1 MIGKNEMK
9 KILAIISI
17 CFVLCLTACD
27 KDNTA
32 SDIAS
37 ENLQITSTE
46 NQTSDLTSSNESA
59 ELSEPTESSE
69 PAESSKPAESNKPT
83 ESNNPV
89 VVSNMTEE
97 QVRKIVQEEIAKM
110 EKSDINVDEIT
121 QKVLDSINTQ
131 KQFRIGE
138 KLYNPL
144 GDSFKLPIERQEGEY
159 ATITSV
165 SATKLKIADITNL
178 DDYYHNYYYRYMY
191 EVTVTGKVDKKFAN
205 QTIKVRMQFEYYTE
219 PYGRGNG
226 GSTKI
231 KNDGTFSIKYIAHSN
246 ANENTII
253 PNSIYID

>member
-1 MIGKNEMK
+1 MIGELEVK
-9 KILAIISI
+9 KALAIILSI
-17 CFVLCLTACD
+17 CFVLCLTACN
-27 KDNTA
+27 KDETA
-32 SDIAS
+32 SDITS
-37 ENLQITSTE
+37 KNEQITSTE
-46 NQTSDLTSSNESA
+46 NQTSDLTTSNES
-59 ELSEPTESSE
+59 TESSE
-69 PAESSKPAESNKPT
+69 PAESSEPT

-144 GDSFKLPIERQEGEY
+144 GDSFKMPIEWQEGEY

-205 QTIKVRMQFEYYTE
+205 QTIGVRMQFEYYTE
-219 PYGRGNG
+219 PYGLGNG

-253 PNSIYID
+253 PNSIYIN